1 MSGSNQLGNAS
12 ARILGPVIAI
22 IGVAII
28 VRTVTSGGGAL
39 SIGVLL
45 GVVFL
50 AIGAGRLYL
59 ALRTSS

>member
-1 MSGSNQLGNAS
+1 MTGSQRIGNGGT
-12 ARILGPVIAI
+12 RILAPVIAI
-22 IGVAII
+22 LGVAII
-28 VRTVTSGGGAL
+28 VRTVAAGGGAL

-59 ALRTSS
+59 AQRTSS

>member
-1 MSGSNQLGNAS
+1 MSSTQRIGNS
-12 ARILGPVIAI
+12 GTRILAPVIAI
-22 IGVAII
+22 LGVAII
-28 VRTVTSGGGAL
+28 VRTVAAGGGVL

-59 ALRTSS
+59 STRASS